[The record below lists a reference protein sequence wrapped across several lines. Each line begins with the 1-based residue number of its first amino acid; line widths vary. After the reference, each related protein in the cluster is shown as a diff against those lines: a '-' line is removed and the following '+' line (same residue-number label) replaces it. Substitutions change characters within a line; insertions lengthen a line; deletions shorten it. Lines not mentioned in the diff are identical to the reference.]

1 MKWFLLLYEVALLV
15 VLGYLALFPDDVTGL
30 LVFQCGIAGGS
41 GGALYCLRGLYLNVS
56 VKDQWDGKWA
66 LWYLARPVASVVM
79 GVMAYVFIRAGL
91 LVLEATDQESSSQY
105 GYLAVAF
112 LAGLNV
118 DNFIKKFES
127 FADSAFGIG
136 KSRASKPEEK

>member
-1 MKWFLLLYEVALLV
+1 MKWFFMLFEIGLLA
-15 VLGYLALFPDDVTGL
+15 VLGYLALYPNEVTGQL
-30 LVFQCGIAGGS
+30 AFQCGIAGGT
-41 GGALYCLRGLYLNVS
+41 GGALYCLRGIYINVS
-56 VKDQWDGKWA
+56 VKDQWDEKWV
-66 LWYLARPVASVVM
+66 LWYVARPVASVVM

-91 LVLEATDQESSSQY
+91 LILEATDKESATQF

-127 FADSAFGIG
+127 VAESTFGIG
-136 KSRASKPEEK
+136 RSRSSKPEGE

>member
-1 MKWFLLLYEVALLV
+1 MKWFFLFFEIALIA
-15 VLGYLALFPDDVTGL
+15 VLGYLALFPNAITEQ
-30 LVFQCGIAGGS
+30 LVFKCGLAGGV

-56 VKDQWDGKWA
+56 MRDQWDAKWA
-66 LWYLARPVASVVM
+66 LWYVARPFASAVM
-79 GVMAYVFIRAGL
+79 GVMAFVFIRAGL

-105 GYLAVAF
+105 GYVAVAF

-127 FADSAFGIG
+127 IASSTFGVSE
-136 KSRASKPEEK
+136 SRASKPDE

>member
-1 MKWFLLLYEVALLV
+1 MTWFILIYEVLLLA
-15 VLGYLALFPDDVTGL
+15 VLGYLALVPNDVTSQ
-30 LVFQCGIAGGS
+30 LVFQCGIAGGI

-56 VKDQWDGKWA
+56 VKDQWDGRWA
-66 LWYLARPVASVVM
+66 LWYVARPLASVVM
-79 GVMAYVFIRAGL
+79 GVMAYIFIQAGL
-91 LVLEATDQESSSQY
+91 LVLEATDKETSSQI

-127 FADSAFGIG
+127 IAESTFGVG
-136 KSRASKPEEK
+136 RSRASKPEGE

>member
-1 MKWFLLLYEVALLV
+1 MKWFFLLYEVALLV
-15 VLGYLALFPDDVTGL
+15 VLGYLALFPNDVTGL
-30 LVFQCGIAGGS
+30 LVFQCGIAGGI

-56 VKDQWDGKWA
+56 VKDQWDRKWA

-127 FADSAFGIG
+127 IADSTFGVG
-136 KSRASKPEEK
+136 KSRASKPDE